1 MDVGNWLRGL
11 RLGQYAAA
19 FQENAVDAETLRQL
33 TAEDL
38 KELGVSLV
46 GHRRKL
52 LEAIAALTDDH
63 VSSIGS
69 RSAVAF
75 WNDDGKERGIETAE
89 RRQLTILFCD
99 LVGSTA
105 LSAQLDPE
113 DLRKLIHIYHA
124 ATAQEVERFGGFIAK
139 YMGDGVLAYFGFPHA
154 HENDAERALRTGLA
168 LVERVG
174 QLQHDQAGLAVRVGI
189 ATGVVIV
196 GDLIGHGS
204 AQEHGVVGETPNLAA
219 RLQALAKPG
228 SVLRDDATRRL
239 VGELFEFRDLG
250 AVEIKGIPAP
260 ANIWQLLGTRSVESR
275 FEALHARGLS
285 ALVGRDDEL
294 GHLIRHW
301 ERAKAGEGQSVLVSG
316 EPGIGKSRLAAGLQ
330 ETVRD
335 HAQITLRYFCSPHH
349 RDSMLYPFIAQL
361 ERWAG
366 FARDDRPPARLDKL
380 KKLLGSLDATPTETL
395 PFLAD
400 LFGIVDES
408 VPALSDR
415 PAAQARDDDLALA

>member
-52 LEAIAALTDDH
+52 LEAIDALTDDH

-75 WNDDGKERGIETAE
+75 WNDDGKERGIDAAE

-154 HENDAERALRTGLA
+154 HENDAERALLTGLA

-189 ATGVVIV
+189 ATGVVM
-196 GDLIGHGS
+196 
-204 AQEHGVVGETPNLAA
+204 AA
-219 RLQALAKPG
+219 RRSTAWSARRPISQQGCRPWPNRAASSWTRQRGASSANSSSIATWEPWRSKACRPRQTFG
-228 SVLRDDATRRL
+228 SCSGQDQWRAVSRRYTLEGCLR
-239 VGELFEFRDLG
+239 
-250 AVEIKGIPAP
+250 
-260 ANIWQLLGTRSVESR
+260 S
-275 FEALHARGLS
+275 
-285 ALVGRDDEL
+285 
-294 GHLIRHW
+294 
-301 ERAKAGEGQSVLVSG
+301 
-316 EPGIGKSRLAAGLQ
+316 
-330 ETVRD
+330 
-335 HAQITLRYFCSPHH
+335 
-349 RDSMLYPFIAQL
+349 
-361 ERWAG
+361 
-366 FARDDRPPARLDKL
+366 
-380 KKLLGSLDATPTETL
+380 
-395 PFLAD
+395 
-400 LFGIVDES
+400 
-408 VPALSDR
+408 
-415 PAAQARDDDLALA
+415 